1 MAESG
6 ISLFSCARS
15 TRHDEEDAKR
25 FHKQIL
31 MALDGEVLTDSHR
44 VTAGVSYTMGDV
56 ARGDDAGG
64 TNNPAAALFDP
75 DIESVSVHCF
85 IHSFIP
91 GSRVGRFL
99 LHHIH

>member
-31 MALDGEVLTDSHR
+31 MALDGEVLTDSHGYKDEYHK
-44 VTAGVSYTMGDV
+44 VIQSITK
-56 ARGDDAGG
+56 
-64 TNNPAAALFDP
+64 
-75 DIESVSVHCF
+75 
-85 IHSFIP
+85 
-91 GSRVGRFL
+91 
-99 LHHIH
+99 